1 MYRILN
7 FFYKLLNHFTKV
19 SDTHVSFSCEGE
31 DLIIDKL
38 FGNQRMGYYIDIGAY
53 KPVRSSNTFKFYLK
67 GWRGALIE
75 PNPKFKFWAN
85 IIRNRDEILSLGID
99 PGLKDSITERKLF
112 IYSNYPSN
120 NTISEEALKNNL
132 EALGRKHDK
141 ELILKFVG
149 VEYLV
154 KNTKIFKNDIDFMSI
169 DVEGIEANLIES
181 IVDVNKIK
189 PKVICI
195 EQIHSSFEQI
205 IQTDIYK
212 ILFKNGYILLAKT
225 VLNAIYIHRKFL
237 DSEQTDYLKI
247 LNDSNY
253 R

>member
-1 MYRILN
+1 
-7 FFYKLLNHFTKV
+7 
-19 SDTHVSFSCEGE
+19 
-31 DLIIDKL
+31 
-38 FGNQRMGYYIDIGAY
+38 
-53 KPVRSSNTFKFYLK
+53 
-67 GWRGALIE
+67 
-75 PNPKFKFWAN
+75 
-85 IIRNRDEILSLGID
+85 LGID